1 MPTMPANGIELDYD
15 CLGATGDP
23 CILLIMGFSVQKIAW
38 DEAFCQRLADE
49 GFFVVRFDNRDVGR
63 SSKIRGGPF
72 PDLAA
77 AFAGDFSSCS
87 YHLEDMADDA
97 AGLLDG
103 LGVDAA
109 HVVGASMGGMVA
121 QALALRH
128 PEKVRSLCSIMS
140 TTGDPSV
147 GQPSPEAMGVLLT
160 PPPQT
165 RDEAME
171 RAVRVNRVIGSPSY
185 PADQATVQQRAGRA
199 WDRDHDPE
207 GVARQLL
214 AIMAQA
220 DRTQALGNLR
230 LPAVVV
236 HGEADPLV
244 DVTGG
249 RATAAAIPDARLV
262 VLPGMGHDL
271 PVGLWPQIVS
281 AIVDNA
287 ARAATP
293 AA

>member
-1 MPTMPANGIELDYD
+1 MPANGIELDYE
-15 CLGATGDP
+15 CFGATGDP
-23 CILLIMGFSVQKIAW
+23 CMLLVMGLSAQKIMW
-38 DEAFCQRLADE
+38 DEAFCQQLADV
-49 GFFVVRFDNRDVGR
+49 GFFVVRFDNRDVGL
-63 SSKIRGGPF
+63 SSKIRGGPS

-77 AFAGDFSSCS
+77 AFAGDFSSGS
-87 YHLEDMADDA
+87 YQLEDMADDA
-97 AGLLDG
+97 AGLLHG

-109 HVVGASMGGMVA
+109 HVVGASMGGMIA
-121 QALALRH
+121 QTLAIRH

-140 TTGDPSV
+140 TTGDRSV
-147 GQPSPEAMGVLLT
+147 GQPRPEAMGALLA
-160 PPPQT
+160 PPPQN
-165 RDEAME
+165 REEAME
-171 RAVRVNRVIGSPSY
+171 RAVTVNRVIGSPSY
-185 PADQATVQQRAGRA
+185 PADEAAVKERARRA

-220 DRTQALGNLR
+220 DRTRPLR
-230 LPAVVV
+230 DLRVPTLVV

-249 RATAAAIPDARLV
+249 RATAAAIPGARLV
-262 VLPGMGHDL
+262 VIPGMGHDL
-271 PVGLWPQIVS
+271 PVELWPQIVS